1 MKKVIQFPKEKSKR
15 VWALKKLE
23 GQRLFL
29 SMSLFSLILVAV
41 FANEQMMRNER
52 PLYIV
57 STNTQGPNRLEDLNR
72 AIASAQPV
80 NVFRDLEWEHQLA
93 KRLGKDSSDTAAN
106 LETRQPASVSQ
117 KLTLMDDLRY
127 GPLAGK
133 YRIRSVSSVSPA
145 DGETNGPRVAEI
157 EYVDSSEITD
167 QPIHLQDTGRFLMK
181 YRELMDIEYS
191 NAGLAYEAD
200 GTEMWQL
207 FDQEQRLVGRA
218 HVKYD
223 SDGHFVSLQL
233 EHETH

>member
-29 SMSLFSLILVAV
+29 TMSLFSLMLVAI

-52 PLYIV
+52 PVYV
-57 STNTQGPNRLEDLNR
+57 VTNTEGPGRLDALNR
-72 AIASAQPV
+72 AIASAQPI

-93 KRLGKDSSDTAAN
+93 KRLGKDSDDS
-106 LETRQPASVSQ
+106 RKPASVSE

-133 YRIRSVSSVSPA
+133 YRIRSIDSVGA
-145 DGETNGPRVAEI
+145 PRVAEI

-167 QPIHLQDTGRFLMK
+167 QPIHLQDTESFLMK
-181 YRELMDIEYS
+181 YRELINVEYS
-191 NAGLAYEAD
+191 RAGLAYQ
-200 GTEMWQL
+200 TEGQETWQL
-207 FDQEQRLVGRA
+207 FDQEQKLVGRA
-218 HVKYD
+218 HVKMD
-223 SDGHFVSLQL
+223 SQGHFLGLQF
-233 EHETH
+233 ERQDAQ

>member
-52 PLYIV
+52 PVYV
-57 STNTQGPNRLEDLNR
+57 VTNMQGPDRLDALNR

-93 KRLGKDSSDTAAN
+93 ERLGSGSTDRS
-106 LETRQPASVSQ
+106 PASVSQ
-117 KLTLMDDLRY
+117 KVTLMDDLKY

-133 YRIRSVSSVSPA
+133 YRIRSIDSVGA
-145 DGETNGPRVAEI
+145 PRVAEI
-157 EYVDSSEITD
+157 EYVDSNEITD
-167 QPIHLQDTGRFLMK
+167 HPIHLTDAEGFLMK
-181 YRELMDIEYS
+181 YRSLMNVEF
-191 NAGLAYEAD
+191 NQAKLAYQAD
-200 GTEMWQL
+200 GKQSWQL
-207 FDQEQRLVGRA
+207 IGQDQKLVGRA
-218 HVKYD
+218 EFKYD
-223 SDGHFVSLQL
+223 SEGHFLGL
-233 EHETH
+233 AIERAE